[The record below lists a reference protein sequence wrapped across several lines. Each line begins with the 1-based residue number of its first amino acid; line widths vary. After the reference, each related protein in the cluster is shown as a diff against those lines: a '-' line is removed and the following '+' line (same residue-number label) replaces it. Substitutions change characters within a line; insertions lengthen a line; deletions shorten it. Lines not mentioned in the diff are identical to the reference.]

1 MSFWIRSAHWEVT
14 TMTMSKIMA
23 KLCKK
28 NREQYRL
35 LGVCVFLSVLLVSSF
50 TMMYFSPSIQ
60 EFLPSGGDTRK
71 LMWLLLGVVTVGCLI
86 FTLYGGSPF
95 FRNKSREFGVM
106 LALGARK
113 KMLAGQL
120 AKEVAFVVLRY
131 ILLGILLA
139 VPVSYLV
146 WKIFQIL
153 VINTS
158 QMQYRFGMTGILAGL
173 IFAALLVCSILI
185 MGIRFAR
192 RTDIMDIL
200 NASRKTE
207 MVREI
212 GPYTGKLGMVL
223 ILAGLL
229 LAMAVPSLTARLF
242 HQGMPAIWQATYL
255 LCVLG
260 LYLVTLSAVEIGRA
274 HV

>member
-1 MSFWIRSAHWEVT
+1 
-14 TMTMSKIMA
+14 MTMSKIMA

-86 FTLYGGSPF
+86 FTLYGGSLF
-95 FRNKSREFGVM
+95 FRKKSREFGVM

-146 WKIFQIL
+146 WKI
-153 VINTS
+153 
-158 QMQYRFGMTGILAGL
+158 
-173 IFAALLVCSILI
+173 
-185 MGIRFAR
+185 
-192 RTDIMDIL
+192 
-200 NASRKTE
+200 
-207 MVREI
+207 
-212 GPYTGKLGMVL
+212 
-223 ILAGLL
+223 
-229 LAMAVPSLTARLF
+229 
-242 HQGMPAIWQATYL
+242 
-255 LCVLG
+255 
-260 LYLVTLSAVEIGRA
+260 
-274 HV
+274 